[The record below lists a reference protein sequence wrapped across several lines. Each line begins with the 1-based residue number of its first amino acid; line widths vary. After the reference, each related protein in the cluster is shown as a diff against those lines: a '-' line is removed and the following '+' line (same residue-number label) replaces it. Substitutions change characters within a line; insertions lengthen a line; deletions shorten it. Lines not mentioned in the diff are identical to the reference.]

1 MSRSRRFLRDLCIHA
16 EALGWVGNHT
26 GSGHI
31 RWTHPEVPGAIVTA
45 CTPRKDVLGIEK
57 ARFTRTLANART
69 ARGEDQ
75 RRVEK

>member
-1 MSRSRRFLRDLCIHA
+1 MSRSRRYLRALRLHA
-16 EALGWVGNHT
+16 ESLGWEGRWT

-31 RWTHPEVPGAIVTA
+31 RWTHPEVLDAIVTA
-45 CTPRKDVLGIEK
+45 GTPKKDVLGIEK

-69 ARGEDQ
+69 ARGDDQ